1 MSANT
6 TTAGRSLGITLAVD
20 FGIQFVFYIYS
31 AARQTE
37 TLYDLSGSLT
47 YIVCVLVALLL
58 RDNGDVNA
66 ISSLHPRQI
75 VAAALVLIWAL
86 RLGSFLF
93 MRFVFVIIT
102 SSFNKKPDPY
112 PTPLRVQKHA
122 DRRFDTLKTN
132 PVQFAIPWSLQVI
145 WIFLT
150 AFPVFAILGNISTAQ
165 NAFGASD
172 GIGIAIWVFGFV
184 VEAVA
189 DAQKSAFKTKNPT
202 KFVSLSAAVIS
213 TDVALKNAAINL
225 KQMQTGLF
233 KYSRYPNYFGE
244 VTLWVGMF
252 ILCANGFTDSWQWVT
267 IISPIFVFCL
277 IYFLSGVAMLEKSSE
292 ARYGQDPEFIA
303 YKARTSKFILWFP
316 KSQ

>member
-20 FGIQFVFYIYS
+20 FGIQLVFYIYS

-93 MRFVFVIIT
+93 M
-102 SSFNKKPDPY
+102 
-112 PTPLRVQKHA
+112 RVQKHA

-202 KFVSLSAAVIS
+202 KF
-213 TDVALKNAAINL
+213 
-225 KQMQTGLF
+225 MQTGLF

>member
-6 TTAGRSLGITLAVD
+6 TTSGRSLGITLAVD
-20 FGIQFVFYIYS
+20 FGIQLVFYIYS

-75 VAAALVLIWAL
+75 VAATLVLIWAL

-93 MRFVFVIIT
+93 M
-102 SSFNKKPDPY
+102 
-112 PTPLRVQKHA
+112 RVQKHA

-132 PVQFAIPWSLQVI
+132 PIQFAIPWSLQVI

-150 AFPVFAILGNISTAQ
+150 AFPVFTILGNISTAQ
-165 NAFGASD
+165 NPFGVSD

-189 DAQKSAFKTKNPT
+189 DAQKSAFKTQNPT
-202 KFVSLSAAVIS
+202 KF
-213 TDVALKNAAINL
+213 
-225 KQMQTGLF
+225 MQTGLF